1 MKSVPDESASRRD
14 LNSLS
19 DPESVELRE
28 MQTKSEKKGVH
39 EWIFCD
45 LRDACE
51 NSPKARFVAC
61 CCASQYHVY
70 AIGKRHRK
78 EFKRVQRVCTKKE

>member
-1 MKSVPDESASRRD
+1 MPDESASRLE

-28 MQTKSEKKGVH
+28 MRTKSAKGVH

-51 NSPKARFVAC
+51 NSQKVRIVAC
-61 CCASQYHVY
+61 CCASQYHAY

-78 EFKRVQRVCTKKE
+78 EFKRVQRVCTKKV

>member
-19 DPESVELRE
+19 DPECVELRE
-28 MQTKSEKKGVH
+28 ICEKGVH

-45 LRDACE
+45 LRDTCE
-51 NSPKARFVAC
+51 NSPKVRFVAC
-61 CCASQYHVY
+61 CCASQYHAY

-78 EFKRVQRVCTKKE
+78 EFKRVQRVCTKKVE

>member
-1 MKSVPDESASRRD
+1 MPDESASRLE

-28 MQTKSEKKGVH
+28 MQTKSAKGVH

-51 NSPKARFVAC
+51 NSQKVRFVAC
-61 CCASQYHVY
+61 CCASQYHAY

-78 EFKRVQRVCTKKE
+78 EFKRVQRV